1 MDFCLRRM
9 FSRHSGGYG
18 GRERADLTEKGQ
30 MDRSGV
36 FGFVVSNTHLQ
47 GQLGLELS
55 QNGAN
60 NAWNVNFANGNANNN
75 NNNNKNN
82 NNQVRAVRA
91 SSVRSTARGK
101 VPGLFF
107 AQMIHARIQLC
118 RIDPIQHLSAFRT
131 PIPLYTPRLCNCHS
145 FAPMTAAF
153 LMPLN

>member
-1 MDFCLRRM
+1 L

-47 GQLGLELS
+47 GQLVFELS

-60 NAWNVNFANGNANNN
+60 NAWNVNFANGNATTT
-75 NNNNKNN
+75 K
-82 NNQVRAVRA
+82 RT
-91 SSVRSTARGK
+91 STTIKCVLFGLLRLGQR
-101 VPGLFF
+101 PGAKSPGFF
-107 AQMIHARIQLC
+107 LHQLIHARIQLC

-153 LMPLN
+153 LMPLT

>member
-1 MDFCLRRM
+1 MRRL

-75 NNNNKNN
+75 NKNN

-91 SSVRSTARGK
+91 SSVRSTARGI

-107 AQMIHARIQLC
+107 AQ
-118 RIDPIQHLSAFRT
+118 IDPYPHSA
-131 PIPLYTPRLCNCHS
+131 
-145 FAPMTAAF
+145 
-153 LMPLN
+153 MPN

>member
-1 MDFCLRRM
+1 
-9 FSRHSGGYG
+9 
-18 GRERADLTEKGQ
+18 

-75 NNNNKNN
+75 NN
-82 NNQVRAVRA
+82 QVRAVRA
-91 SSVRSTARGK
+91 SSVRSTARGI

-107 AQMIHARIQLC
+107 AQ
-118 RIDPIQHLSAFRT
+118 IDPYPHSA
-131 PIPLYTPRLCNCHS
+131 
-145 FAPMTAAF
+145 
-153 LMPLN
+153 MPN